1 MKASVG
7 KYLLVLLCVLVL
19 PLSCARK
26 GRVLSERKMASLYV
40 DMFLADQWLRNNT
53 ELRKTADTTDF
64 FAPVFKKH
72 HCSFED
78 YDASLRYYSANPTKF
93 SEVMTLA
100 CNTLKAESERLSEL
114 SGNIIEANRINKEN
128 AAKRSKLDF
137 DTVYLW
143 RSAKDSL
150 AAVSDSIAAVKDS
163 AAMHPDS
170 LAVAPDSLSAAP
182 DSLIMTLDSIAKS
195 PAADRMVK
203 PMAGRGV
210 SSQALKKVGSK
221 KPIRQINKDN
231 Q

>member
-1 MKASVG
+1 
-7 KYLLVLLCVLVL
+7 
-19 PLSCARK
+19 
-26 GRVLSERKMASLYV
+26 MASLYV

-78 YDASLRYYSANPTKF
+78 YDASLRYYSANPEKF

-100 CNTLKAESERLSEL
+100 CNTIKAESERLSEL

-128 AAKRSKLDF
+128 AAKRRKLDF

-150 AAVSDSIAAVKDS
+150 A
-163 AAMHPDS
+163 MQTDS

-182 DSLIMTLDSIAKS
+182 DSLIMTLDSMAKN

-210 SSQALKKVGSK
+210 SPQALKKVGSK